1 MKDFLKTIFTDA
13 GEHRNYL
20 KILFTKTSKH
30 AIVPT
35 YAKDGDCCC
44 DLYTIEDVLVKSNQ
58 RVLVDTGIAIELPSG
73 FEAQIRPRSGNAW
86 KHGITVLNTPGT
98 IDEGF
103 RNSLKVILI
112 NHSNKDFLVL
122 RGDRIAQMKFSPVYT
137 GVFVEV
143 DSLSSTER
151 GIDGCGST
159 GR

>member
-1 MKDFLKTIFTDA
+1 MNAI
-13 GEHRNYL
+13 
-20 KILFTKTSKH
+20 KIKFKKLHKH
-30 AIVPT
+30 ALVPT
-35 YAKDGDCCC
+35 FAKAGDACC
-44 DLYTIEDVLVKSNQ
+44 DLYSVEDVTIVPGQ
-58 RVLVDTGIAIELPSG
+58 RKLIDTGIAIEMPSG
-73 FEAQIRPRSGNAW
+73 FEAQIRPRSGNSW
-86 KHGITVLNTPGT
+86 KHGVTVLNTPGT

-112 NHSNKDFLVL
+112 NHGDDYFTIK

-151 GIDGCGST
+151 GTGGIGST